1 MCVLSP
7 WGMKAQPNRYSIS
20 VAPTGRARC
29 RACKGLVACGAV
41 RLVTLAVVSER
52 RVTKF
57 VRHGTC
63 VSAAQAALV
72 LEAHGGEADQVPVV
86 GNVPEDNVKRV
97 RAMLREM
104 GCTVR

>member
-1 MCVLSP
+1 
-7 WGMKAQPNRYSIS
+7 MKAQPNRYSIS

-52 RVTKF
+52 PRRVTKF

-86 GNVPEDNVKRV
+86 GNVPEDDVNRV
-97 RAMLREM
+97 RAVLREM